1 MTTDTS
7 GTDQQA
13 ELKQLRA
20 RVAELERELLVQAE
34 RTGRV
39 VADAQRR
46 TYWLDRWHLDL
57 DALMRRRAVGVPLDT
72 GFRAARKL
80 RHLLQRVRRRLGSGT

>member
-1 MTTDTS
+1 MAATTDTER
-7 GTDQQA
+7 DA
-13 ELKQLRA
+13 ELERLRG

-39 VADAQRR
+39 VAAAQRR
-46 TYWLDRWHLDL
+46 PYWLDRWHLDL

-72 GFRAARKL
+72 AFRAARKL
-80 RHLLQRVRRRLGSGT
+80 RHLLQRVRRRLGSDS

>member
-1 MTTDTS
+1 MATTTDM
-7 GTDQQA
+7 DHQA
-13 ELKQLRA
+13 ELERLRT
-20 RVAELERELLVQAE
+20 RVADLERELLEQAE

-39 VADAQRR
+39 VAEAQRR

-72 GFRAARKL
+72 AFRAARKL
-80 RHLLQRVRRRLGSGT
+80 RHLLQRVRRRLGSGS